1 MIIHSFQ
8 GPHTASYSSFE
19 IGMKG
24 VEGDG
29 FWGGSEAKGVVN
41 GGRTAVE
48 ICEGSEESF
57 TIFAKDEGEG

>member
-1 MIIHSFQ
+1 
-8 GPHTASYSSFE
+8 
-19 IGMKG
+19 MKG